1 MSEQQSGASVHWQRT
16 RNLTF
21 VTLGIWFF
29 FAFVI
34 HWFGAELNNFS
45 FLVFPLGFY
54 MAAQGAPIAFV
65 ALLYVSTRHQEKID
79 DECGVAE

>member
-1 MSEQQSGASVHWQRT
+1 MFEQQGSASVHWQRT
-16 RNLTF
+16 RNLTL

-34 HWFGAELNNFS
+34 HWFGAELNSFS
-45 FLVFPLGFY
+45 FLGFPLGFY
-54 MAAQGAPIAFV
+54 MAAQGAPITFV
-65 ALLYVSTRHQEKID
+65 ALLYISTRRQEKID

>member
-1 MSEQQSGASVHWQRT
+1 MSEQQSRASVHWQRT

-34 HWFGAELNNFS
+34 HWFGAELNNFT
-45 FLVFPLGFY
+45 FLGFPFGFY

-65 ALLYVSTRHQEKID
+65 VLLFVSTRRQEKID